1 MNDYISK
8 LKKLESSYSNVII
21 NSLSKKK
28 NLEATIDFIS
38 KKTQEILPNKTYS
51 DDIYENIKHLIL
63 ISPKEMLEH
72 KDALYTG
79 KESNPELENYKKLYE
94 SLFRDKEY
102 GENDKKYK
110 WPIKIIQELSLNVC
124 PYCNRNYINPRG
136 NSQGGQTDHF
146 FSHNDYPILSISLY
160 NLVPSCSTCNLIK
173 RDQSITC
180 HPFLAEN
187 RYLKFNFTLTDVSQW
202 KITIEENKEY
212 SSLINK
218 LKLEEAYEVNELD
231 INKMY
236 EIEQNYS
243 KPYRDRLKKLFQ
255 DNDSRHNSNMTD
267 QYIDRMLFGDIVDNK
282 EEEFRNIS
290 LSYLRYDFYDFLKK
304 KRK

>member
-8 LKKLESSYSNVII
+8 LKKLESSYSNDII

-124 PYCNRNYINPRG
+124 P
-136 NSQGGQTDHF
+136 
-146 FSHNDYPILSISLY
+146 Y